1 MNGREAQP
9 LEIDLDRERQLRV
22 RWADGKD
29 CIYELPRLRQ
39 SCPCAVCRA
48 GREQSSAGLPVVR
61 PAAAQR
67 EMVTVADAELVGQYG
82 IRLTWRDG
90 HNTGIY
96 DFALLRR
103 LCEGVDSAER
113 MNETEPRA

>member
-1 MNGREAQP
+1 MNGRDAQP
-9 LEIDLDRERQLRV
+9 LEIDLNRERQLRV

-29 CIYELPRLRQ
+29 CVYELPRLRQ
-39 SCPCAVCRA
+39 LCPCALCRTE
-48 GREQSSAGLPVVR
+48 REQPSGLPVVR

-67 EMVTVADAELVGQYG
+67 EMVTVSKAELVGQYG
-82 IRLTWRDG
+82 IRLTWNDG

-103 LCEGVDSAER
+103 LCEEADFR
-113 MNETEPRA
+113 